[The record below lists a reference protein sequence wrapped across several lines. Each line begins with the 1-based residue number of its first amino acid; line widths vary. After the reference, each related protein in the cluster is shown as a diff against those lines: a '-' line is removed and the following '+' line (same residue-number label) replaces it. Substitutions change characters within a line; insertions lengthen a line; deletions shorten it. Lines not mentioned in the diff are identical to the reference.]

1 MARMLYGAGAYAG
14 SNPIGGGNGYVSEY
28 REGLAH
34 YIVDSWAE
42 LKSAVKEAGSD
53 KLVWVPD
60 GLTLA
65 MASGDDH
72 PTLKPG
78 AILAS
83 NRGVNGAT
91 GAKLKNPYTVGGSGN
106 YMSPILYAS
115 SNSVVSTLTLE
126 GPGCFASTDDPR
138 TNAAIRCVS
147 GAKRVEVAGC
157 EIKNF
162 FQGGVYIYGGAPSP
176 WNSYGDSGRH
186 WIHHCKIHGMQRHG
200 FGYGV
205 QLEGGGSALIEACDF
220 YDCRHFICG
229 GFTNSYEIR
238 YCVIGDSWY
247 KNLGTGAPTGNT
259 QLDAHGS
266 GPNVAS
272 GGDYIR
278 IHHNTLSAN
287 NTMYRA
293 GKESIGIRGKPIHE
307 CLVYNNW
314 SKKTYLT
321 GLHSETISASNHLAC
336 LSQSGGGAVSG
347 LVMPNYNMRVTDNWY
362 GAAAPPG
369 EDGSGG
375 AGTGG
380 GIPVPSSDVRTFGVA
395 LAASMLFFAAISNKD

>member
-1 MARMLYGAGAYAG
+1 MLYGAGAYTG
-14 SNPIGGGNGYVSEY
+14 SNPIGGGPGYKSEY

-34 YIVDSWAE
+34 YLVESWAE
-42 LKSAVKEAGSD
+42 LKSAVKEAGAD
-53 KLVWVPD
+53 KLVWVPN
-60 GLTLA
+60 GLTLK

-83 NRGVNGAT
+83 CRGVNGAA
-91 GAKLKNPYTVGGSGN
+91 GARLKNPYIVGGSGN
-106 YMSPILYAS
+106 YMSPIIFAS
-115 SNSVVSTLTLE
+115 SNSVLSGLTLE
-126 GPGCFASTDDPR
+126 GPGCFASTSDSR
-138 TNAAIRCVS
+138 TNAAIRCVN

-157 EIKNF
+157 ELVNF

-176 WNSYGDSGRH
+176 WNSDGDTGRH

-229 GFTNSYEIR
+229 GFSNSYEIR

-247 KNLGTGAPTGNT
+247 KNMGTGAPTGNT

-266 GPNVAS
+266 GPSVAS
-272 GGDYIR
+272 GGDYIW

-287 NTMYRA
+287 NTMYKA
-293 GKESIGIRGKPIHE
+293 GKESIGIRGMPHHE
-307 CLVYNNW
+307 CLVHHNW

-321 GLHSETISASNHLAC
+321 GLHSELKSYSNHLAC

-347 LVMPNYNMRVTDNWY
+347 LVFTDYNMRVYDNYY

-369 EDGSGG
+369 EDGSHG
-375 AGTGG
+375 AGGSGGG
-380 GIPVPSSDVRTFGVA
+380 GIATSGIGTFGVA
-395 LAASMLFFAAISNKD
+395 FVAGLLLFAAIKGND